1 MAIKPIRV
9 GLIGAGGNMK
19 SRHIPG
25 FKKINGV
32 TLAAVSNRSYAS
44 GKKIA
49 DEFGIQKVCHDWM
62 EIIEDETVDAVCI
75 GTWPYMH
82 ETLTVGALDHG
93 KHVLCEARMAMN
105 SAEAHRMLKVS
116 MDCPRQVAQIVPSP
130 RTFAIDRTIIEMM
143 GKGYIGDL
151 ISVDARVNTGSAF
164 PKNDSPMHWR
174 FSREFSGNNIMA
186 MGILYEAMMRW
197 VGTAR
202 SVQALGQSVIKHRIG
217 PDKSR
222 VQMTIPDH
230 VDCICEME
238 QGGTM
243 RYSISSVLGHSPMS
257 IECHIFGT
265 EGTIS
270 VLEKHGGKLEVYA
283 GKRKDKTVKRIN
295 IPKSKQGYWRVEEEF
310 INAIRGKE
318 EVKLTDL
325 TTATKYMEW
334 TDAVTLSMRRGEKIY
349 LPLADRD

>member
-25 FKKINGV
+25 FQNINGV
-32 TLAAVSNRSYAS
+32 SLAAVSNRSYAS

-49 DEFGIQKVCHDWM
+49 DEFGIQKACHDWM
-62 EIIEDETVDAVCI
+62 EIIEDETIDAVCI

-82 ETLTVGALDHG
+82 ETLTVSALDHG

-116 MDCPRQVAQIVPSP
+116 MEYPRQVAQIVPSP

-197 VGTAR
+197 VGTAK
-202 SVQALGQSVIKHRIG
+202 SVQALGQSVIKHRVG

-222 VQMTIPDH
+222 LQMTIPDH

-283 GKRKDKTVKRIN
+283 GKRKDKNIKRVN
-295 IPKSKQGYWRVEEEF
+295 IPKSKQGFWRVEEEF